1 MSIQC
6 LVYAKLLCPTPTSSL
21 TDHRHHPFIMFI
33 KLQHVIRKVPP
44 SFLQKSYKSS
54 LIHSRWIIRFLD
66 EMDEARMMLY
76 DPFIG
81 FLAAIAAT
89 IQLEHTLSK
98 HSDIATAARLSFRN
112 AIRFLRKLAKYWNSI
127 QELVCHLI
135 MIVFLGGDD
144 MLISIDSLELL
155 RS

>member
-1 MSIQC
+1 
-6 LVYAKLLCPTPTSSL
+6 
-21 TDHRHHPFIMFI
+21 MFI

-66 EMDEARMMLY
+66 EMDEAGMMLH

-81 FLAAIAAT
+81 YLTAIAAT

-98 HSDIATAARLSFRN
+98 HADVAAAATLSFRS
-112 AIRFLRKLAKYWNSI
+112 AIRYLKRLSKYWNSI
-127 QELVCHLI
+127 AELVGSLLI
-135 MIVFLGGDD
+135 ILAGSVLT
-144 MLISIDSLELL
+144 LS
-155 RS
+155 